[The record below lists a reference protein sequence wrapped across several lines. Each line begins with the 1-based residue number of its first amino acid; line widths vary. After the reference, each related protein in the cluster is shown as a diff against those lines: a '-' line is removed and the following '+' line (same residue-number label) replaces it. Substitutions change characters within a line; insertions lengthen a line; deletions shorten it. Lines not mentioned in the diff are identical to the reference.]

1 MFPGYSKL
9 EGDATRLRGKFLTVT
24 YILLLIILPAGIGLC
39 LLAEPIVLLILG
51 NKWIQTVPLIQLL
64 AINGVLT
71 VFLSAAHHLN
81 LAVGMLRSTSRVLA
95 SHATIT
101 IPLMLLLVPV
111 FGSYGAVAAIYN
123 SIDRYGAPKYRL
135 AGKSDPIWS
144 P

>member
-1 MFPGYSKL
+1 
-9 EGDATRLRGKFLTVT
+9 
-24 YILLLIILPAGIGLC
+24 LIILPAGIGLC
-39 LLAEPIVLLILG
+39 FLAEPIVLLILG
-51 NKWIQTVPLIQLL
+51 NKWSQTVPLIQLL

-81 LAVGMLRSTSRVLA
+81 LAVGMSRSTSRVLA